1 MVKLTDPDRP
11 IANVTQWCKREAC
24 WTGIKKI
31 SYALPADIESCLITT
46 DEQKA
51 AQRSAKKDQ
60 KVVNEIYAQ
69 SEVVSKPAEMW
80 KRLAEFAV
88 KNHLVT
94 PTDVTALTIAC
105 RIPEKIPNTYQ
116 SKRLL
121 ALLERAAEEGFNAAQ

>member
-1 MVKLTDPDRP
+1 MIKLTDPERP
-11 IANVTQWCKREAC
+11 VANVTQWCKREAC

-31 SYALPADIESCLITT
+31 DFSLPSDIESCLITV

-60 KVVNEIYAQ
+60 KIVNEIYAQ
-69 SEVVSKPAEMW
+69 SEVVNQPVEMW

-88 KNHLVT
+88 KNHLVS
-94 PTDVTALTIAC
+94 PTDVTALTVAC
-105 RIPEKIPNTYQ
+105 KIPEKIPNTYQ

-121 ALLERAAEEGFNAAQ
+121 ALLERAVEEGFNTAQ